1 MWQIDSNLIRIMSL
15 LNKILAYAINLLCS
29 MPSTLTSSDIDENTI
44 INTEDKFVVGKT
56 FDCELCFIF

>member
-1 MWQIDSNLIRIMSL
+1 MSL

-44 INTEDKFVVGKT
+44 INTEDKVVVGKT